1 MHHDEIAHQKRAL
14 RAELREHRRNKPFVT
29 RERETERLTEQ
40 LKALVSGLRV
50 TLLSAYLSAPNE
62 PNTRPFLNWARDA
75 GIRTLLPISRVD
87 GLLDW
92 TTGDG
97 ETEALSQLGVPEAV
111 GELLGP
117 MAIDEV
123 GLMLVPAAA
132 VDVTGMRLGWGK
144 GYFDKMIGS
153 MGKCPPVFAVLF
165 DDELVDEVPRERHD
179 EPVDG
184 VVTPRRVVPLS
195 KRSKAW
201 ALPGT

>member
-1 MHHDEIAHQKRAL
+1 MPADEIANQKRAL
-14 RAELREHRRNKPFVT
+14 RAELKERRRNKPQLLQ
-29 RERETERLTEQ
+29 ERETEELTAQLRRLVEK
-40 LKALVSGLRV
+40 LEANS
-50 TLLSAYLSAPNE
+50 LSAYLSAPTE
-62 PNTRPFLNWARDA
+62 PNTRPFLNWARER

-97 ETEALSQLGVPEAV
+97 ETEAMSQLGVPEAV

-123 GLMLVPAAA
+123 DVMLVPAAS
-132 VDVTGMRLGWGK
+132 VDVAGMRLGWGK

-153 MGKCPPVFAVLF
+153 MGKCPLVFAVLF

-184 VVTPRRVVPLS
+184 VVTPQRIVPLS
-195 KRSKAW
+195 KRAQAL
-201 ALPGT
+201 ALPQA